1 MIPRQPVVSR
11 NSTFIT
17 SAILL
22 LLVIVSV
29 WPSRPT
35 AAQKDKPASTQ
46 SDVTVETTTANGLI
60 RTNLFTPSGRVSVFL
75 PDDMAAGDIISGT
88 VTAEPAGNT
97 TQERQKNLEE
107 LTTEITNDLMKMAAQ
122 VVESTKFGPEGNSS
136 TTFKLHLSDASHEL
150 TWGTNRTFT
159 VPILPSSVVLPST
172 TSGFVLP
179 NLGQTGRPI
188 QIGGNFDGD
197 LSNTSCTVGGSP
209 AKVLAESPRKAVFES
224 PEEIVGQ
231 TPINVREAGKESQ
244 GSFRN
249 IDVRLTA
256 PKTALTKGESTTVTI
271 EVSGLENLEQ
281 NVPMDLNCSGV
292 VDMAGGNQQNV
303 QIKPGDVKA
312 NGTVT
317 QTRQIT
323 GKQAGGFAV
332 NANVKANNQPCR
344 LTGQIVHVE
353 GEPYGGNQG
362 VWKVKIKLQDGTET
376 EIVIQSDQ
384 KPDLKF
390 CNWIQINS
398 CKDGV
403 VPAEDRHGYQKV
415 PQPPDPRS
423 ASAKPTPSP
432 TPKPSPPTDLPKSPS
447 SGCTPPA
454 ERLIKS
460 DESQPIEIVDGSSDF
475 KLEISVIK
483 DTKGRQEALEL
494 ASWLRGISNL
504 GGLIAGKLPKGAPD
518 IGMGANVASLIFAEL
533 DAGAAILDAASRAR
547 FTSMDPT
554 VFKFKFEVKTTR
566 IIAHCDTWE
575 VCRNGVW
582 VIEKR
587 YWQSTSQSAVTITK
601 TIDSSMGDWGLVSS
615 GPKGRFDPEKADDY
629 ARSLIKGA
637 LAGLSANKNTLATAQ
652 SGCK

>member
-1 MIPRQPVVSR
+1 MIPRRPVLIR
-11 NSTFIT
+11 NYRLIT
-17 SAILL
+17 GAILL
-22 LLVIVSV
+22 LFVIVSV
-29 WPSRPT
+29 WPPRPT

-46 SDVTVETTTANGLI
+46 SDVKVETTTANGLI
-60 RTNLFTPSGRVSVFL
+60 RTNLFTPRGRVSVFL

-97 TQERQKNLEE
+97 PQERQKNLEE
-107 LTTEITNDLMKMAAQ
+107 LTAEITNDLMKMAAQ
-122 VVESTKFGPEGNSS
+122 GVESMKFGSEGNSS
-136 TTFKLHLSDASHEL
+136 TTFKLHVSDASHEL
-150 TWGTNRTFT
+150 TWGTDRTFT
-159 VPILPSSVVLPST
+159 VPILPPSVVFPST

-179 NLGQTGRPI
+179 SLGQTGRPI

-197 LSNTSCTVGGSP
+197 LSNTNCTVGGSP
-209 AKVLAESPRKAVFES
+209 ARALAESPRKAVFES
-224 PEEIVGQ
+224 PQDVVGQ
-231 TPINVREAGKESQ
+231 TQITVSEAGQESQ

-256 PKTALTKGESTTVTI
+256 PKTALTKGETTTVTI
-271 EVSGLENLEQ
+271 EVSGLESLEQ
-281 NVPMDLNCSGV
+281 NVPMELNCSGV
-292 VDMAGGNQQNV
+292 ADMAGGNQQNL

-312 NGTVT
+312 NGKVT
-317 QTRQIT
+317 QTRKIT
-323 GKQAGGFAV
+323 GKQAGGFVV
-332 NANVKANNQPCR
+332 NANVKANNQPCK

-353 GEPYGGNQG
+353 AEPYGGNAG

-376 EIVIQSDQ
+376 EIVIQSEQ
-384 KPDLKF
+384 KPDLRF

-403 VPAEDRHGYQKV
+403 VPPEDRHGYDKV
-415 PQPPDPRS
+415 RQPPDPKS
-423 ASAKPTPSP
+423 VSTTPTPTP
-432 TPKPSPPTDLPKSPS
+432 TPKPSPSADLPKSPS
-447 SGCTPPA
+447 TGCTPP
-454 ERLIKS
+454 
-460 DESQPIEIVDGSSDF
+460 DEKLKGTIESLPIEIVDENSDF
-475 KLEISVIK
+475 KIEITVSK
-483 DTKGRQEALEL
+483 DTKGRAEAMEL

-587 YWQSTSQSAVTITK
+587 YWESRSQSTVTITK
-601 TIDSSMGDWGLVSS
+601 TIEATTAGWEQVSTDE
-615 GPKGRFDPEKADDY
+615 KFDPDKADRY
-629 ARSLIKGA
+629 ANRLIKEKFAQLG
-637 LAGLSANKNTLATAQ
+637 GNKTTLATAQ

>member
-1 MIPRQPVVSR
+1 
-11 NSTFIT
+11 
-17 SAILL
+17 LL
-22 LLVIVSV
+22 FVIVSV
-29 WPSRPT
+29 WPPRPT
-35 AAQKDKPASTQ
+35 TAKRDKPTSTK
-46 SDVTVETTTANGLI
+46 SDIKVETATANGLVATS
-60 RTNLFTPSGRVSVFL
+60 RVTPRGRVSIFL

-88 VTAEPAGNT
+88 VTAEAAGT
-97 TQERQKNLEE
+97 TSQERQKNLEE
-107 LTTEITNDLMKMAAQ
+107 LTSEITNDLMKIAAQ
-122 VVESTKFGPEGNSS
+122 GVESTKFGPEGNSS
-136 TTFKLHLSDASHEL
+136 TTFKLHVSDASREL
-150 TWGTNRTFT
+150 TWGTNRTFS
-159 VPILPSSVVLPST
+159 VPILPPSAVLPST

-197 LSNTSCTVGGSP
+197 LSNTSCTVGGRS
-209 AKVLAESPRKAVFES
+209 AQVLAESPRKAVFES
-224 PEEIVGQ
+224 PQNIVGQ
-231 TPINVREAGKESQ
+231 TQITVREAGEESQ
-244 GSFRN
+244 GFFRN

-256 PKTALTKGESTTVTI
+256 PKTALTKGETTTVTI

-292 VDMAGGNQQNV
+292 ADMAGGNQQNL

-312 NGTVT
+312 NGKVT
-317 QTRQIT
+317 QTRKIT

-353 GEPYGGNQG
+353 GEPYGGNQS

-403 VPAEDRHGYQKV
+403 VPPEDRHGYDKV
-415 PQPPDPRS
+415 PQPPDPKS
-423 ASAKPTPSP
+423 ASATPAPSP
-432 TPKPSPPTDLPKSPS
+432 TLKPSPPTDLPKSPS

-454 ERLIKS
+454 EKLIKRDTS
-460 DESQPIEIVDGSSDF
+460 EPIHIVDGNSEF
-475 KLEISVIK
+475 KLEISIVR
-483 DTKGRQEALEL
+483 DTKGRQEAQDL
-494 ASWLRGISNL
+494 ASWFRGISNL

-533 DAGAAILDAASRAR
+533 DAGADILDAAAKAR
-547 FTSMDPT
+547 LTSMDPT
-554 VFKFKFEVKTTR
+554 KFKINFEVKTTK
-566 IIAHCDTWE
+566 ITPYCDTWE

-587 YWQSTSQSAVTITK
+587 YGQDESKSAVTITR

-615 GPKGRFDPEKADDY
+615 GPKGRFDPQKADDY
-629 ARSLIKGA
+629 ARSLVKGVF
-637 LAGLSANKNTLATAQ
+637 AGLSANKNTLATVQ
-652 SGCK
+652 SGCE